1 MKRPVGL
8 LILAVLTISVPAEE
22 KNKELTI
29 DDIFPADRVLDV
41 QITVDPKDWDT
52 IRFQSRD
59 FLEALHESRQHAPVD
74 HPYTYVEASVIH

>member
-8 LILAVLTISVPAEE
+8 LILAVLTISVHAEE

-41 QITVDPKDWDT
+41 
-52 IRFQSRD
+52 
-59 FLEALHESRQHAPVD
+59 
-74 HPYTYVEASVIH
+74 